1 MSRFHV
7 PVWTLSKTVPTVV
20 LLAATAFPAAAQSI
34 GDAQPGFWVTPA
46 VRTSV
51 VREDN
56 IVFTSGQ
63 RAEVTFLRVTPTI
76 DLAFRSERSTVD
88 LTYGFDSERH
98 PDRYRTFNNPF
109 ARQAGGGAFES
120 HLTPRLLLAGRA
132 RYISTV
138 RPEEAVD
145 ETGLVAER
153 RRTTAYAG
161 DIGFDRDLTTRLRWH
176 GGYALSGE
184 DFGEPLETRISAR
197 NMMQSVSTDVG
208 FSVAPRTMLAA
219 VYTGRLL
226 RGDDIRVKATA
237 HGEFLAHVVAA
248 RLTRMLTPSLTAVV
262 LAGPRYSQG
271 PPELIPG
278 QGSAPLVTTL
288 APEVLASL
296 TYRNRGSRVSG
307 AYTRSQF
314 IGYGAAGFV
323 DTESVELR
331 AAMLIGP
338 RLQLSTRPAVY
349 RNTLADVQARV
360 YRADVAAGVR
370 LTRWLRLDA
379 SYLYRHQDR
388 TLTLA
393 DTVEPGPL
401 RPRTRRTIIVGL
413 TLSQAVRL
421 DDHQ

>member
-1 MSRFHV
+1 V
-7 PVWTLSKTVPTVV
+7 TALV
-20 LLAATAFPAAAQSI
+20 LVGVTAAPAVAQSVA
-34 GDAQPGFWVTPA
+34 DAQPGFWVTPA

-56 IVFTSGQ
+56 VIFSSDRRTG
-63 RAEVTFLRVTPTI
+63 VTFLRVTPTI
-76 DLAFRSERSTVD
+76 DVTFRSERSAVD
-88 LTYGFDSERH
+88 VTYGFDSERH
-98 PDRYRTFNNPF
+98 PDTYRQFNNPF
-109 ARQAGGGAFES
+109 ARQAVGGAFES
-120 HLTPRLLLAGRA
+120 RVTPRLLLAGRA

-138 RPEEAVD
+138 RPEEAL
-145 ETGLVAER
+145 EQTGLVAER

-161 DIGFDRDLTTRLRWH
+161 DVGFDRDLTTRMRWH
-176 GGYALSGE
+176 AGYALSGE
-184 DFGEPLETRISAR
+184 DLGKPLDTRPSAKT
-197 NMMQSVSTDVG
+197 MMQSLSTDVG
-208 FSVAPRTMLAA
+208 FSVTPRTVLAA

-226 RGDDIRVKATA
+226 FGDDIRVRATA
-237 HGEFLAHVVAA
+237 HGEFVAHVVAA
-248 RLTRMLTPSLTAVV
+248 RLTRTLTPSLTAVV

-271 PPELIPG
+271 PPDLIPQ
-278 QGSAPLVTTL
+278 QGPAPLETTL

-296 TYRNRGSRVSG
+296 TYRNRATRITG

-323 DTESVELR
+323 DTESLEVR
-331 AAMLIGP
+331 AATLIGS
-338 RLQLSTRPAVY
+338 RLQLSTRPTVY
-349 RNTLADVQARV
+349 RNTLADVEALA

-379 SYLYRHQDR
+379 SYLYRHQNR

-393 DTVEPGPL
+393 DTVSPGPL
-401 RPRTRRTIIVGL
+401 RPRTRRTIFVGL

>member
-1 MSRFHV
+1 MNRISI
-7 PVWTLSKTVPTVV
+7 VV
-20 LLAATAFPAAAQSI
+20 LLAATAVPAAAQSI
-34 GDAQPGFWVTPA
+34 GDAQPGFWITPT

-56 IVFTSGQ
+56 VVFTNDK
-63 RAEVTFLRVTPTI
+63 RTDATFLRVTPTV
-76 DLAFRSERSTVD
+76 DVTFRSERSAVD
-88 LTYGFDSERH
+88 LIYGFDSERH
-98 PDRYRTFNNPF
+98 TSDHDIFNNVF

-120 HLTPRLLLAGRA
+120 HLTPRLLLSGRG

-145 ETGLVAER
+145 DTGLVSER

-161 DIGFDRDLTTRLRWH
+161 DIGFDRDLSERLRWH
-176 GGYALSGE
+176 AGYAISAE
-184 DFGEPLETRISAR
+184 DFGKAQDARPSAK
-197 NMMQSVSTDVG
+197 STLHAVSTDVG
-208 FSVAPRTMLAA
+208 FRVAPRTTLAA
-219 VYTGRLL
+219 VYTGRLAE
-226 RGDDIRVKATA
+226 GDDIRVRATA
-237 HGEFLAHVVAA
+237 HGEFVAHVVAA
-248 RLTRMLTPSLTAVV
+248 RLTRTLTPSLTAVV

-271 PPELIPG
+271 VPDLIPKEG
-278 QGSAPLVTTL
+278 PAPLETKF

-296 TYRNRGSRVSG
+296 TYRNRGNRISG

-314 IGYGAAGFV
+314 IGFGAAGFV

-331 AAMLIGP
+331 AATAIGP
-338 RLQLSTRPAVY
+338 RLLLSARPALY
-349 RNTLADVQARV
+349 RNTLADVQARA
-360 YRADVAAGVR
+360 YRADVAAGVKV
-370 LTRWLRLDA
+370 TGWLRLDA

-393 DTVEPGPL
+393 DAVSPSPL
-401 RPRTRRTIIVGL
+401 RPRTRRTVFVGL